1 MRMIGESKIRVLRK
15 NRSKYG
21 GPGSEVLTCIKNWQV
36 LVFSLLRAEKIIAKA
51 TATLNRQ

>member
-15 NRSKYG
+15 NRSKNSG
-21 GPGSEVLTCIKNWQV
+21 ALSEALTCIKNWQAP
-36 LVFSLLRAEKIIAKA
+36 VFSLLRAEKIIAKA